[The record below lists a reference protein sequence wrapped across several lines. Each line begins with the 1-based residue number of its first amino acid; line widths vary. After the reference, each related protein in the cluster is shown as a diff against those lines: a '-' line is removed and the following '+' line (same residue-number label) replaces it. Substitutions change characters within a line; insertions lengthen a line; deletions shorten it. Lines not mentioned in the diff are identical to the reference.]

1 MSQTS
6 EQLNSRPKVNRAK
19 VVSNVDAVKSGSSQ
33 TDCESRASIEELMKN
48 ADLEPTLDN
57 ATAIYAL
64 TDVPDYLLKALNF
77 EGRPA
82 YRFAKRT
89 FDIAASAVG
98 MCLLSWLIL
107 GTAIAV
113 KLTSPGPIIFKQQ
126 RVGKSKQ
133 LFNIYKFRTM
143 RIDTPNLPSHMID
156 ANDWLTPIGAFMR
169 RFSLDELPQLWNIF
183 KGDMSAVGPRPALW
197 SQFDLV
203 AERDLYG
210 ANNVRPGL
218 TGWAQ
223 INGRDELSI
232 KSKAMRDG
240 EYVAKRGIGFDLRCF
255 FGTFAKLFAG
265 SGVVES
271 TVPEPEKEEIKQTP
285 EVNAQV
291 AETRNAALVAA
302 GSMNAQTQENEK
314 GAIA

>member
-1 MSQTS
+1 MSKNT
-6 EQLNSRPKVNRAK
+6 EQKNNETRIDLDTVHKDSANQLDGEKHAPL
-19 VVSNVDAVKSGSSQ
+19 
-33 TDCESRASIEELMKN
+33 EELIKR
-48 ADLEPTLDN
+48 AGLEPTLEN
-57 ATAIYAL
+57 AQAIYAL
-64 TDVPDYLLKALNF
+64 TNTPEYLLSGLNF
-77 EGRPA
+77 EGHYL
-82 YRFAKRT
+82 YRFSKRV
-89 FDIAASAVG
+89 FDVTASVLG

-107 GTAIAV
+107 GTAVAV
-113 KLTSPGPIIFKQQ
+113 KVTSPGPIIFKQQ
-126 RVGKSKQ
+126 RVGKNKK

-156 ANDWLTPIGAFMR
+156 ANDWLTPIGAIMR
-169 RFSLDELPQLWNIF
+169 RLSLDELPQLWNIL

-240 EYVAKRGIGFDLRCF
+240 EYVAKRGVLFDLRCF
-255 FGTFAKLFAG
+255 FGTFAKLFTGA
-265 SGVVES
+265 GVVEK
-271 TVPEPEKEEIKQTP
+271 TVPEPSSDSRDMSSGFTVNNSVNQQT
-285 EVNAQV
+285 ENNEDKKGVV
-291 AETRNAALVAA
+291 A
-302 GSMNAQTQENEK
+302 
-314 GAIA
+314 

>member
-1 MSQTS
+1 MSKNT
-6 EQLNSRPKVNRAK
+6 EQKNNETRNNLDTAHKDGANQLDGEKH
-19 VVSNVDAVKSGSSQ
+19 
-33 TDCESRASIEELMKN
+33 ASVEELIKR
-48 ADLEPTLDN
+48 AGLEPTLEN
-57 ATAIYAL
+57 AQAIYAL
-64 TDVPDYLLKALNF
+64 TNTPEYLLSGLNF
-77 EGRPA
+77 EGHYL
-82 YRFAKRT
+82 YRFSKRV
-89 FDIAASAVG
+89 FDVTASVLG

-107 GTAIAV
+107 GTAVAV
-113 KLTSPGPIIFKQQ
+113 KVTSPGPIIFKQQ
-126 RVGKSKQ
+126 RVGKNKK

-156 ANDWLTPIGAFMR
+156 ANEWLTPIGAIMR
-169 RFSLDELPQLWNIF
+169 RLSLDELPQLWNIL

-240 EYVAKRGIGFDLRCF
+240 EYVAKRGVLFDLRCF
-255 FGTFAKLFAG
+255 FGTFAKLFTGA
-265 SGVVES
+265 GVVEK
-271 TVPEPEKEEIKQTP
+271 TVPEPSLDNKDMTSDFAANDPRNQQSVDNEEKEG
-285 EVNAQV
+285 VV
-291 AETRNAALVAA
+291 A
-302 GSMNAQTQENEK
+302 
-314 GAIA
+314 

>member
-1 MSQTS
+1 MSKNT
-6 EQLNSRPKVNRAK
+6 EQKNNETRNNIDTAHKDGANQLDGEKHAPV
-19 VVSNVDAVKSGSSQ
+19 
-33 TDCESRASIEELMKN
+33 EELIKR
-48 ADLEPTLDN
+48 AGLEPTLEN
-57 ATAIYAL
+57 AQAIYAL
-64 TDVPDYLLKALNF
+64 TNTSEYLLSELNF
-77 EGRPA
+77 EGHHV

-89 FDIAASAVG
+89 FDVVASAVG

-107 GTAIAV
+107 GTAVAV
-113 KLTSPGPIIFKQQ
+113 KVTSPGPIIFKQQ
-126 RVGKSKQ
+126 RVGKNKK

-156 ANDWLTPIGAFMR
+156 ANDWLTPIGAIMR
-169 RFSLDELPQLWNIF
+169 RLSLDELPQLWNIL

-240 EYVAKRGIGFDLRCF
+240 EYVANRGVLFDLRCF
-255 FGTFAKLFAG
+255 FGTFAKLLTGA
-265 SGVVES
+265 GVVEN
-271 TVPEPEKEEIKQTP
+271 TVPEPSSNNRDMTSGFAVNNSGNQQT
-285 EVNAQV
+285 VNNEDKKGVV
-291 AETRNAALVAA
+291 A
-302 GSMNAQTQENEK
+302 
-314 GAIA
+314 

>member
-1 MSQTS
+1 MSKNT
-6 EQLNSRPKVNRAK
+6 EQKNNETRINLDTVHKDSANQLDGEKHAPV
-19 VVSNVDAVKSGSSQ
+19 
-33 TDCESRASIEELMKN
+33 EELIKR
-48 ADLEPTLDN
+48 AGLEPTLED
-57 ATAIYAL
+57 AQAIYAL
-64 TDVPDYLLKALNF
+64 TNTPEYLLSGLNF
-77 EGRPA
+77 EGHHV

-89 FDIAASAVG
+89 FDVVASAVG

-107 GTAIAV
+107 GTAVAV
-113 KLTSPGPIIFKQQ
+113 KVTSPGSIIFKQQ
-126 RVGKSKQ
+126 RVGKNKK

-156 ANDWLTPIGAFMR
+156 ANDWLTPIGAIMR
-169 RFSLDELPQLWNIF
+169 RLSLDELPQLWNIL

-240 EYVAKRGIGFDLRCF
+240 EYVANRGVLFDLRCF
-255 FGTFAKLFAG
+255 FGTFAKLFTGA
-265 SGVVES
+265 GVVEK
-271 TVPEPEKEEIKQTP
+271 TVPEPSLVNKGMTSDFAANDLRNQQSVDNEEKEG
-285 EVNAQV
+285 VV
-291 AETRNAALVAA
+291 A
-302 GSMNAQTQENEK
+302 
-314 GAIA
+314 

>member
-1 MSQTS
+1 MSKNT
-6 EQLNSRPKVNRAK
+6 EQKNNETRNNLDTAHKDGANQLDGEKHAPVEELINRA
-19 VVSNVDAVKSGSSQ
+19 G
-33 TDCESRASIEELMKN
+33 
-48 ADLEPTLDN
+48 LEPTLEN
-57 ATAIYAL
+57 AQAIYAL
-64 TDVPDYLLKALNF
+64 TNTPEYLLSGLNF
-77 EGRPA
+77 EGHYL
-82 YRFAKRT
+82 YRFSKRV
-89 FDIAASAVG
+89 FDAAASVLG

-107 GTAIAV
+107 ATAVAV
-113 KLTSPGPIIFKQQ
+113 KVTSPGPIIFKQQ
-126 RVGKSKQ
+126 RVGKNKK

-156 ANDWLTPIGAFMR
+156 ANEWLTPIGAIMR
-169 RFSLDELPQLWNIF
+169 RLSLDELPQLWNIL

-240 EYVAKRGIGFDLRCF
+240 EYVAKRGVLFDLRCF
-255 FGTFAKLFAG
+255 FGTFAKLFTGA
-265 SGVVES
+265 GVVEK
-271 TVPEPEKEEIKQTP
+271 TVPEPSLDNKDMTSDFAANDPRNQQSVDNEEKEG
-285 EVNAQV
+285 VV
-291 AETRNAALVAA
+291 A
-302 GSMNAQTQENEK
+302 
-314 GAIA
+314 

>member
-1 MSQTS
+1 MSKNT
-6 EQLNSRPKVNRAK
+6 EQKNNETRNNLDTTHKDGANQLDGEKHAPV
-19 VVSNVDAVKSGSSQ
+19 
-33 TDCESRASIEELMKN
+33 EELIKR
-48 ADLEPTLDN
+48 AGLEPTLEN
-57 ATAIYAL
+57 AQAIYAL
-64 TDVPDYLLKALNF
+64 TNTPEYLLSGLNF
-77 EGRPA
+77 EGHYL
-82 YRFAKRT
+82 YRFSKRV
-89 FDIAASAVG
+89 FDVAASVLG

-107 GTAIAV
+107 GTAVAV
-113 KLTSPGPIIFKQQ
+113 KVTSPGPIIFKQQ
-126 RVGKSKQ
+126 RVGKNKK

-156 ANDWLTPIGAFMR
+156 ANDWLTPIGAIMR
-169 RFSLDELPQLWNIF
+169 RLSLDELPQLWNIL

-240 EYVAKRGIGFDLRCF
+240 EYVAKRGVLFDLRCF
-255 FGTFAKLFAG
+255 FGTFAKLFTGA
-265 SGVVES
+265 GVVEK
-271 TVPEPEKEEIKQTP
+271 TVPEPSLDNKDMTSDFAANDPRNQQSVDNEEKEG
-285 EVNAQV
+285 VV
-291 AETRNAALVAA
+291 A
-302 GSMNAQTQENEK
+302 
-314 GAIA
+314 

>member
-1 MSQTS
+1 MSKNT
-6 EQLNSRPKVNRAK
+6 EQKNNETRINLDTVHKDSANQLDGEKHAP
-19 VVSNVDAVKSGSSQ
+19 
-33 TDCESRASIEELMKN
+33 IEELIKR
-48 ADLEPTLDN
+48 AGLEPTLEN
-57 ATAIYAL
+57 AQAIYAL
-64 TDVPDYLLKALNF
+64 TNTPEYLLSGLNF
-77 EGRPA
+77 EGYHV

-89 FDIAASAVG
+89 FDVVASVVG

-107 GTAIAV
+107 GTAVAV
-113 KLTSPGPIIFKQQ
+113 KVTSPGPIIFKQQ
-126 RVGKSKQ
+126 RVGKNKK

-156 ANDWLTPIGAFMR
+156 ANDWLTPIGAIMR
-169 RFSLDELPQLWNIF
+169 RLSLDELPQLWNIL

-240 EYVAKRGIGFDLRCF
+240 EYVANRGVLFDLRCF
-255 FGTFAKLFAG
+255 FGTFAKLFTGA
-265 SGVVES
+265 GVVEK
-271 TVPEPEKEEIKQTP
+271 TVPEPSLVNKGMTSDFAANDLRNQQSVDNEEKEG
-285 EVNAQV
+285 VV
-291 AETRNAALVAA
+291 A
-302 GSMNAQTQENEK
+302 
-314 GAIA
+314 

>member
-1 MSQTS
+1 MSKNT
-6 EQLNSRPKVNRAK
+6 EQKNNETRINLDTVHKDSANQLDGEKHAPV
-19 VVSNVDAVKSGSSQ
+19 
-33 TDCESRASIEELMKN
+33 EELIKR
-48 ADLEPTLDN
+48 AGLEPTLEN
-57 ATAIYAL
+57 AQAIYAL
-64 TDVPDYLLKALNF
+64 TNTPEYLLSELNF
-77 EGRPA
+77 EGYHV

-89 FDIAASAVG
+89 FDVVASAVG

-107 GTAIAV
+107 GTAVAV
-113 KLTSPGPIIFKQQ
+113 KVTSPGPIIFKQQ
-126 RVGKSKQ
+126 RVGKNKK

-156 ANDWLTPIGAFMR
+156 ANEWLTPIGAIMR
-169 RFSLDELPQLWNIF
+169 RLSLDELPQLWNIL

-240 EYVAKRGIGFDLRCF
+240 EYVANRGVLFDLRCF
-255 FGTFAKLFAG
+255 FGTFAKLFTGA
-265 SGVVES
+265 GVVEK
-271 TVPEPEKEEIKQTP
+271 TVPEPSLVNKDMTSDFAANDPWKQQSVDNEEKEG
-285 EVNAQV
+285 VV
-291 AETRNAALVAA
+291 A
-302 GSMNAQTQENEK
+302 
-314 GAIA
+314 

>member
-6 EQLNSRPKVNRAK
+6 EQLNSETEAANCT
-19 VVSNVDAVKSGSSQ
+19 SDAEGSSAQIGSKSQ
-33 TDCESRASIEELMKN
+33 TFQGSIDELMER
-48 ADLEPTLDN
+48 AGLEPTLEN
-57 ATAIYAL
+57 ASKIYAL
-64 TDVPDYLLKALNF
+64 TGTPEYLMEGLDF
-77 EGRPA
+77 EGRPV
-82 YRFAKRT
+82 YRFMKRA
-89 FDIAASAVG
+89 FDVAASAVG

-113 KLTSPGPIIFKQQ
+113 KATSPGPIIFKQQ
-126 RVGKSKQ
+126 RVGKNKK

-156 ANDWLTPIGAFMR
+156 ANDWLTPIGAIMR
-169 RFSLDELPQLWNIF
+169 RLSLDELPQLWNIF

-240 EYVAKRGIGFDLRCF
+240 EYVAKRGAGFDLRCF
-255 FGTFAKLFAG
+255 FGTFAKLFTG

-271 TVPEPEKEEIKQTP
+271 TVPEPEKEEIKQVS
-285 EVNAQV
+285 EVTAQV

-302 GSMNAQTQENEK
+302 SSKNAQTQENEK
-314 GAIA
+314 GTIA

>member
-1 MSQTS
+1 MSKNT
-6 EQLNSRPKVNRAK
+6 EQKNNETRNNLDTAHKDGANQLDGEKHAPVEELINRA
-19 VVSNVDAVKSGSSQ
+19 G
-33 TDCESRASIEELMKN
+33 
-48 ADLEPTLDN
+48 LEPTLEN
-57 ATAIYAL
+57 AQAIYAL
-64 TDVPDYLLKALNF
+64 TNTPEYLLSGLNF
-77 EGRPA
+77 EGHYL
-82 YRFAKRT
+82 YRFSKRV
-89 FDIAASAVG
+89 FDVAASVLG

-107 GTAIAV
+107 ATAVAV
-113 KLTSPGPIIFKQQ
+113 KVTSPGPIIFKQQ
-126 RVGKSKQ
+126 RVGKNKK

-156 ANDWLTPIGAFMR
+156 ANEWLTPIGAIMR
-169 RFSLDELPQLWNIF
+169 RLSLDELPQLWNIL

-240 EYVAKRGIGFDLRCF
+240 EYVAKRGVLFDLRCF
-255 FGTFAKLFAG
+255 FGTFAKLFTGA
-265 SGVVES
+265 GVVEK
-271 TVPEPEKEEIKQTP
+271 TVPEPSLDNKDMTSDFAANDPRNQQSVDNEEKEG
-285 EVNAQV
+285 VV
-291 AETRNAALVAA
+291 A
-302 GSMNAQTQENEK
+302 
-314 GAIA
+314 